1 MNRFSKLIPLF
12 GLAISFVL
20 AAELPT
26 GAPEQAGFSRD
37 RLNRID
43 TVMREHIAAGRLA
56 GASGLIARN
65 GKVVFRQTW
74 GDYKADTI
82 VRMYSMTK
90 AITGVAAMML
100 YEEGKFSLTD
110 PLSKY
115 LPEFEHMRVAKES
128 TDASGKRIY
137 YTVPVDRPITVR
149 DLFRHT
155 TGLDYAGPKDENGD
169 PAYKKLEMMGGA
181 PHVSFNLAEAVK
193 RLASAPLNDQPGTM
207 FRYGYSVDVLG
218 RLVEVISGMPLDQ
231 FFEQK
236 IYKPLAMKDSG
247 FFVPEDKWS
256 RLATLY
262 TPKKGGGIEPM
273 KGGPQDTYKE
283 KPVLLLG
290 GAGSVGTLDDYARF
304 VTMLLHDGQIDGTRL
319 LGRKTVELM
328 RSDHLGNL
336 GRAGLLGEGYGFGL
350 TFAVNRGPGTTATV
364 GSQGEY
370 YWGGAAGTAFW
381 IDPKEQMIGVFLM
394 QMLPPNVAAG
404 DQFKRMAYEA
414 LVD

>member
-1 MNRFSKLIPLF
+1 MTRISKLLPLF
-12 GLAISFVL
+12 GLAISFVF

-26 GAPEQAGFSRD
+26 GAPEQAGFSQE

-43 TVMREHIAAGRLA
+43 AVMRDHVAAGRLM

-74 GDYKADTI
+74 GDYKFDTI

-90 AITGVAAMML
+90 AITGVSAMML
-100 YEEGKFSLTD
+100 YEEGKFSLSD
-110 PLSKY
+110 PVSKY

-137 YTVPVDRPITVR
+137 YTVPADHPVTVR

-155 TGLDYAGPKDENGD
+155 TGLDYTGPKDENGD
-169 PAYKKLEMMGGA
+169 PAYKKLEMLGGA

-193 RLASAPLNDQPGTM
+193 RLATAPLNDQPGTT
-207 FRYGYSVDVLG
+207 FRYGYSIDVLG
-218 RLVEVISGMPLDQ
+218 RLVEAISGMPLDQ
-231 FFEQK
+231 FFEQRV
-236 IYKPLAMKDSG
+236 YKPLGMKDSG
-247 FFVPEDKWS
+247 FFVPEAKWN

-262 TPKKGGGIEPM
+262 TPKKGGGIEPT

-283 KPVLLLG
+283 KPALLLG

-304 VTMLLHDGQIDGTRL
+304 VTMLLQDGQLEGTRL

-336 GRAGLLGEGYGFGL
+336 GRAGLLPEGYGFGL

-381 IDPKEQMIGVFLM
+381 IDPKEQMVGVFLM
-394 QMLPPNVAAG
+394 QMLPPNVMAG

>member
-1 MNRFSKLIPLF
+1 MKRFLKLIPVF
-12 GLAISFVL
+12 GVALSFAL

-26 GAPEQAGFSRD
+26 APAEQNGFSQE

-43 TVMREHIAAGRLA
+43 TVMRAHIAAGRLA

-65 GKVVFRQTW
+65 GKIVFRQTW
-74 GDYKADTI
+74 GDYKLDTI

-90 AITGVAAMML
+90 AQTAVAAMML
-100 YEEGKFSLTD
+100 YEEGKFSLSD

-115 LPEFEHMRVAKES
+115 LPEFAHMRVAKES
-128 TDASGKRIY
+128 TDAAGKRIY
-137 YTVPVDRPITVR
+137 YTEPVNRPITVL

-155 TGLDYAGPKDENGD
+155 TGLDYTGPKDENGD
-169 PAYKKLEMMGGA
+169 PAYKKIEMLGGA
-181 PHVSFNLAEAVK
+181 PHVSFNLEEAVK
-193 RLASAPLNDQPGTM
+193 RLASVPLNNEPGAM

-218 RLVEVISGMPLDQ
+218 RLVEVLSGMPLDQ
-231 FFEQK
+231 FFEQR
-236 IYKPLAMKDSG
+236 IYKPLGMKDSG
-247 FFVPEDKWS
+247 FFVSEDKWS

-262 TPKKGGGIEPM
+262 TPKKGGGIQPM

-283 KPVLLLG
+283 KPALLLG
-290 GAGSVGTLDDYARF
+290 GAGSVGTLEDYARF
-304 VTMLLHDGQIDGTRL
+304 VTMLLQDGQLDGTRL

-328 RSDHLGNL
+328 HSDVLGDRP
-336 GRAGLLGEGYGFGL
+336 RAGLLPDGYGFGL
-350 TFAVNRGPGTTATV
+350 TFAVNRGPGQSATV
-364 GSQGEY
+364 GSAGEY

-381 IDPKEQMIGVFLM
+381 IDPKENMIGVFLM
-394 QMLPPNVAAG
+394 QMLPPNVQAG